1 MIGWDKQQIKVNTA
15 IQCKSKTQTCCF
27 SSTNGWLCYVESI
40 RTEEGLQSL
49 GRGLLCRLW
58 KSQLWQLRKVVSQ
71 RNRLW
76 RERWSIEEP
85 TTTTTATAIPT
96 TVTIIIEEPGNST
109 LLALSRTHLGGA
121 GKYRLSESFN
131 QATFL
136 VSTVMKKKYLQI
148 DRGVGDLGN
157 ISLRGWTTSMNLFGI
172 SDIGC
177 RRSHEQQR
185 IRSSVA
191 ILPVVNQHNSISHHL
206 SCSAQWSTL
215 RNTPYTT
222 PQFSVKGC
230 SMCQYKSGKST
241 FIRLWAVRY
250 TTGNLGGRQPCWRS
264 TFKLVGTDE
273 L

>member
-15 IQCKSKTQTCCF
+15 IQCKSKIQTRCF
-27 SSTNGWLCYVESI
+27 SSTNGGLSSVEAI

-85 TTTTTATAIPT
+85 PNYSCYYYSS
-96 TVTIIIEEPGNST
+96 TVTMIIEEAGNST
-109 LLALSRTHLGGA
+109 PPALSRTHLGGA
-121 GKYRLSESFN
+121 GKYRLSESLKQKPLFFSFN
-131 QATFL
+131 SRKEKIS
-136 VSTVMKKKYLQI
+136 V
-148 DRGVGDLGN
+148 DRGVGDFGK

-215 RNTPYTT
+215 HNTPYTT

-230 SMCQYKSGKST
+230 SMCQY
-241 FIRLWAVRY
+241 
-250 TTGNLGGRQPCWRS
+250 
-264 TFKLVGTDE
+264 
-273 L
+273 